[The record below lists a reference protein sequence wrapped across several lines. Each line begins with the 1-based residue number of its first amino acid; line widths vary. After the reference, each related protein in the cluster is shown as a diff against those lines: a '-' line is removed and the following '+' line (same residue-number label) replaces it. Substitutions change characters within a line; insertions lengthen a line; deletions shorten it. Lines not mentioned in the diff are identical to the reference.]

1 MRCLDT
7 VADNQQ
13 RQGADQSKKRRECRY
28 KAYLFKV
35 GHDASPTQHLRIG
48 KNKNGDSLS
57 VCSLSDAS
65 TEIFWDGVLP
75 SIRLN
80 IRSLRLQ
87 VRRSLRFFH
96 LQFKVG
102 RFLQ

>member
-48 KNKNGDSLS
+48 KNKNGDSRS

-75 SIRLN
+75 STRFGSGPDGRTGIG
-80 IRSLRLQ
+80 IGTVATVEPLQ
-87 VRRSLRFFH
+87 IV
-96 LQFKVG
+96 
-102 RFLQ
+102 